1 MRSAMYVWTEPT
13 RTGEHTY
20 EREVSRPMRRTGPN
34 GSQYEDNNEHSAQP
48 QDDAKHH
55 CTTSE
60 EHL

>member
-1 MRSAMYVWTEPT
+1 MPT
-13 RTGEHTY
+13 RIGEHTY

-55 CTTSE
+55 CAKSE